1 MIDRL
6 NQLAGFDILI
16 KSRESKYVW
25 ARYAACYLLFEIGLT
40 ECEIADVVGIDRTTV
55 YYSIRQF
62 KMKMEINDRL
72 AVRFYNL
79 FKHEIL

>member
-1 MIDRL
+1 MIEKL

-25 ARYAACYLLFEIGLT
+25 ARYAACYLLFEMGLT
-40 ECEIADVVGIDRTTV
+40 ECEIADVVGMDRTTV
-55 YYSIRQF
+55 HYAIRQF